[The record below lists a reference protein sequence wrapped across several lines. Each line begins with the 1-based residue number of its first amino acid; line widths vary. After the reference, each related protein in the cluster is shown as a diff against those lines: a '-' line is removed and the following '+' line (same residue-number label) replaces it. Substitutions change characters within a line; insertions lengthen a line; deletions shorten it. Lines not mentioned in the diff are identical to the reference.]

1 MMLRMMMAGGEAPP
15 PVSSW
20 FDIVTWTGAGASTAT
35 IPTDLDLSDGAL
47 VWVKRRDAAGA
58 PTLYF
63 RASDVGDIYS
73 INMSATTAPA
83 VVASAALGD
92 GSFTVPD
99 DISGATYVAWVFK
112 KSVGNFMI
120 TPYTGNG
127 VQGRK
132 VAHGLGVKPVF
143 AFAANMTGTSFKY
156 AQHEAVDA
164 GSYIRFDNS
173 ANVAVA
179 ANIWA
184 GSPMDSVEITL
195 GNSTLINGTG
205 TPAVLFTFGGPSVE
219 APSFIGNGSQ
229 ADVSGSFQPDFL
241 IVRRATSGTNNNWQM
256 FDQVRSPGF
265 SGNDA
270 SVAANTTAAENSGSN
285 LIGLITD
292 GFSVATG
299 VLNTPS
305 AQTICLS
312 IKK

>member
-1 MMLRMMMAGGEAPP
+1 MMLRMMMAGSAPP
-15 PVSSW
+15 PASGW
-20 FDIVTWTGAGASTAT
+20 FDIVTWTGSGGATVT
-35 IPTDLDLSDGAL
+35 IPTDLDLSDGGL
-47 VWVKRRDAAGA
+47 VWVKRRNAAGA

-73 INMSATTAPA
+73 INMSATTAPT
-83 VVASAALGD
+83 VVASAALDD
-92 GSFTVPD
+92 GSFTVPN

-132 VAHGLGVKPVF
+132 VTHGLGVKPVF
-143 AFAANMTGTSFKY
+143 AFSANMTGTSVNY
-156 AQHEAVDA
+156 VQHEAVDA
-164 GSYIRFDNS
+164 GSYIRFDNN

-195 GNSTLINGTG
+195 GNSTLINGSG
-205 TPAVLFTFGGPSVE
+205 TPAVLFTFGGTSVE

-270 SVAANTTAAENSGSN
+270 SLSANTTAAENSGSN

-299 VLNTPS
+299 TLNS
-305 AQTICLS
+305 NGVQTICLS